1 MTPGDALNPQPGTS
15 KNAESADRVGRILGT
30 ARLEAAARAQVG
42 AYQFLV
48 GLDEQDGSSS
58 RDTSQLGKDPF
69 QTRPR
74 SDPAPDASK
83 IHDTRVVN
91 GTVGTVCPAITTKS

>member
-1 MTPGDALNPQPGTS
+1 MAPGDALNPQPGTS
-15 KNAESADRVGRILGT
+15 KNAKSVDRVGRILGT
-30 ARLEAAARAQVG
+30 ARLEAAARVQVG

-48 GLDEQDGSSS
+48 GLDEEDGSASW
-58 RDTSQLGKDPF
+58 DTSQLGKGPF

-74 SDPAPDASK
+74 SVPAPDASE

-91 GTVGTVCPAITTKS
+91 GTVCTVSPAITTKS